1 MFLLV
6 IVIIGV
12 SIYNYIYKK
21 HRVVKFEE
29 PSFIVDSNEIFSE
42 FSLNLEKA
50 NKKYLDKIIQINGK
64 ITTVNTFDIEIDQH
78 IICYF
83 LDSLENHISVN
94 DNVEVK
100 GRCIGFDQLLD
111 EIKLDQCVLILK

>member
-50 NKKYLDKIIQINGK
+50 K
-64 ITTVNTFDIEIDQH
+64 EI
-78 IICYF
+78 F
-83 LDSLENHISVN
+83 
-94 DNVEVK
+94 
-100 GRCIGFDQLLD
+100 R
-111 EIKLDQCVLILK
+111 